1 MSTPTALRRRAA
13 ITVALCGALLAGGC
27 ATPLPD
33 AAAPPISYTEAP
45 LPERAALAPGAT
57 AAPPLP
63 ECGDPTAS
71 LRPDGTDTGPT
82 LDRIRDRGR
91 LVVGL
96 DTGSNL
102 MSFRD
107 PATGRITGFDVD
119 IAREI
124 ARDLLGDPD
133 LIDYRILNS
142 ADREQALQDSTV
154 DIVAKTKSITCARR
168 EHVDF
173 STTYFQA
180 RQRVLV
186 VKGSGIGGAG
196 DLAGRRVCIVR
207 GTTSLPRMQQVQ
219 PSASILTVP
228 AWADCLVVLQQG
240 QVDAVSTDDTILA
253 GLASQDP
260 YLELVGDTLGTEPYG
275 IGIAKGNDDLVR
287 FVNGTLER
295 IRRDG
300 TWTDLYDRWLTALG
314 PTPVPPP
321 ARYVD

>member
-1 MSTPTALRRRAA
+1 VA
-13 ITVALCGALLAGGC
+13 ALCSAVVVAGC
-27 ATPLPD
+27 VSTAVSPLPRADVPYSETPLPE
-33 AAAPPISYTEAP
+33 AAAPAP
-45 LPERAALAPGAT
+45 SPTAEPEMPD
-57 AAPPLP
+57 
-63 ECGDPTAS
+63 CGDPTAS
-71 LRPDGTDTGPT
+71 LRPDGAISGPT
-82 LDRIRDRGR
+82 LDAIRARGR
-91 LVVGL
+91 LRVGL

-133 LIDYRILNS
+133 LVDYRILNS

-154 DIVAKTKSITCARR
+154 DIVAKTMSITCARR

-173 STTYFQA
+173 SSTYLLA

-186 VKGSGIGGAG
+186 VKGSGIASAA
-196 DLAGRRVCIVR
+196 DLAGRRVCVVR
-207 GTTSLPRMQQVQ
+207 GTTSLIRMQQVQ
-219 PSASILTVP
+219 PAASILTVP

-260 YLELVGDTLGTEPYG
+260 YLELVGETMGVEPYG
-275 IGIAKGNDDLVR
+275 VGITRGNDDLVR

-300 TWTDLYDRWLTALG
+300 TWAQLYDRWLSALG
-314 PTPVPPP
+314 PAPAPPT
-321 ARYVD
+321 ATYVD

>member
-1 MSTPTALRRRAA
+1 M
-13 ITVALCGALLAGGC
+13 ALCGALLAGGC

>member
-1 MSTPTALRRRAA
+1 MAVIAM
-13 ITVALCGALLAGGC
+13 ALCGAVLAGGC
-27 ATPLPD
+27 ASAPLSENP
-33 AAAPPISYTEAP
+33 APEISYTEPP
-45 LPERAALAPGAT
+45 LPERAALAPSPT
-57 AAPPLP
+57 AAPQMPD
-63 ECGDPTAS
+63 CGDPTAS

-82 LDRIRDRGR
+82 LDRIRARGR

-119 IAREI
+119 IAREV

-142 ADREQALQDSTV
+142 ADREQALQNSTV
-154 DIVAKTKSITCARR
+154 DIVAKTMSITCARR
-168 EHVDF
+168 ERVDF
-173 STTYFQA
+173 STTYFLA

-186 VKGSGIGGAG
+186 VKGSDIRNAT

-260 YLELVGDTLGTEPYG
+260 YLELVGDAMGTEPYG
-275 IGIAKGNDDLVR
+275 IGITRGNDDLVR

-300 TWTDLYDRWLTALG
+300 TWAELYDRWLTMLG
-314 PTPVPPP
+314 PTPAPPT
-321 ARYVD
+321 ATYVD